1 MRVMLK
7 NKSRKVLLNQL
18 CDVSWKPSDLVPGA
32 QDAINDQEQNPTS
45 EHLSKVRSPSY
56 ALG

>member
-1 MRVMLK
+1 MLK

-45 EHLSKVRSPSY
+45 EHLSTVRSPSY